1 METSRVASSRPS
13 RTVRA
18 AEQPAWQT
26 TPRSS
31 TAASASSAGRPPRRP
46 GSRSEPRR
54 RDSRPGRSGRRRRR
68 EADRPLENS
77 EAIAPSLL
85 VAPAHRI
92 GAPTDRRCGKTW
104 LGNLDHESR
113 LRARH
118 SEPVCDL
125 RTLRSLIAVAA
136 LCVAA
141 AALLRGGLAAFP
153 KLALA
158 AGVLG
163 STFVTRTTA
172 AAAGALAAVVLL
184 GLAAG
189 AELSALIA
197 GSRSPLAAAEDAGAS
212 ALAAL
217 ALARLAQA
225 HGRFP
230 RTEGAGER

>member
-1 METSRVASSRPS
+1 
-13 RTVRA
+13 
-18 AEQPAWQT
+18 
-26 TPRSS
+26 
-31 TAASASSAGRPPRRP
+31 
-46 GSRSEPRR
+46 
-54 RDSRPGRSGRRRRR
+54 
-68 EADRPLENS
+68 
-77 EAIAPSLL
+77 
-85 VAPAHRI
+85 
-92 GAPTDRRCGKTW
+92 
-104 LGNLDHESR
+104 
-113 LRARH
+113 
-118 SEPVCDL
+118 L